1 MKLVLGAGA
10 LIAIDRADPRIAQII
25 ELSRRAGAE
34 LVSTSVAV
42 GQAWRDGG
50 RQARLARAL
59 PMIDVRPVG
68 LAEAKQAGELLRMA
82 GSADVVDAVVALLAL
97 PGDIVV
103 TSDVEDLSNLLG
115 HRGVRATVRAV

>member
-1 MKLVLGAGA
+1 MKLVLDAGA

-34 LVSTSVAV
+34 L
-42 GQAWRDGG
+42 
-50 RQARLARAL
+50 
-59 PMIDVRPVG
+59 
-68 LAEAKQAGELLRMA
+68 AEAEQAGELLRMA
-82 GSADVVDAVVALLAL
+82 GSADVVDALVALLAL